1 MDSFMQQRFI
11 TPLALALLAL
21 IFNSATLAQEPET
34 EELTTELESTTA
46 AQAVV
51 ANDDR
56 EKDYLTDT
64 YAYIADEFLVPLRST
79 PCGRCTIVH
88 RGLKSGTKLQ
98 LLEIV
103 DGWGH
108 LITDKGTEGW
118 LEEQFISREPIA
130 RIQVVQQAKKLASLT
145 ASNAELRNTIKE
157 LRDSSK
163 TIRGK
168 LNQFDGDKASLQR
181 ELAEIKT
188 ISADAIAIN
197 QQNEQLV
204 KNNLMLQRENDT
216 LKANVDDLQKDHR
229 NQSFLYGGLTV
240 FLGAILVV
248 LIPKLRGRKRFSEW
262 S

>member
-1 MDSFMQQRFI
+1 MQQRFI

-34 EELTTELESTTA
+34 EELTTELESTIA

-103 DGWGH
+103 DGWAH